1 MSRKNKKEKILSK
14 EIQKD
19 IMAKRKQIT
28 LNRDEIV
35 ANPLN
40 DFGIEDIPELK
51 NSIMLQGLLD
61 PLGVMGP
68 LEDNRYMLLSGER
81 RWRAINELVDEGKM
95 DEFPIPVFVID
106 NKNLD
111 VVTQKLIIKTS
122 NLETRQRIDQNRHR
136 AEIMELL
143 KMQVES
149 GDITRKEMAL
159 RAAKFFK
166 TSDRYGRY
174 WRMVFESDD
183 SELKDMVKEDKID
196 IKSASYIAGIEDE
209 GKKSEL
215 KEKIKSGEDSRSV
228 VKDDI
233 NKRKA
238 EEKSVENFKTDDKSN
253 PIVPESES
261 SAFNTDENSTYP
273 LDIKEA
279 AESTIIPPAFDD
291 FPVSDKD
298 FEEDPLDDN
307 SEPDLPDNFFESRS
321 VKNGRFRLTPEE
333 MKNLSAD
340 DLDPVFFESDE
351 DVDLNLDG
359 IEVHESERIS
369 TLMNEDPEKDEERYL
384 AKLNSIIQW
393 CKKMKNVEMPTEAE
407 WDVISACKEVVDKFM

>member
-143 KMQVES
+143 KMQVDS

-215 KEKIKSGEDSRSV
+215 KEKIKKGEDSRSV

-233 NKRKA
+233 SKKKA
-238 EEKSVENFKTDDKSN
+238 EKKPDGNFKAIGESE
-253 PIVPESES
+253 PVVPEISSFNSE
-261 SAFNTDENSTYP
+261 DSTYP
-273 LDIKEA
+273 LDIKKATENA
-279 AESTIIPPAFDD
+279 GMSQDYGNLPEKEEGES
-291 FPVSDKD
+291 S
-298 FEEDPLDDN
+298 LDDN
-307 SEPDLPDNFFESRS
+307 SSPELSDDFFESRS
-321 VKNGRFRLTPEE
+321 VKNGRFRLTPDE

-340 DLDPVFFESDE
+340 DLDPSFFEPDE

>member
-143 KMQVES
+143 KMQVDS

-215 KEKIKSGEDSRSV
+215 KEKIKKGEDSRTV

-233 NKRKA
+233 SKKKA
-238 EEKSVENFKTDDKSN
+238 EKKPEGNFKA
-253 PIVPESES
+253 IGESES
-261 SAFNTDENSTYP
+261 VVPENSSFNSEDSTYP
-273 LDIKEA
+273 LDIKKATENA
-279 AESTIIPPAFDD
+279 GMSQDYGNLPEKEEGES
-291 FPVSDKD
+291 S
-298 FEEDPLDDN
+298 LDDN
-307 SEPDLPDNFFESRS
+307 SSPELSDDFFESRS
-321 VKNGRFRLTPEE
+321 EKNGRFRLTPDE

-340 DLDPVFFESDE
+340 DLDPSFFEPDE

>member
-1 MSRKNKKEKILSK
+1 MSRKNKKEIILSK

-143 KMQVES
+143 KMQVDS

-215 KEKIKSGEDSRSV
+215 KEKIKKGEDSRTV

-233 NKRKA
+233 SKKKA
-238 EEKSVENFKTDDKSN
+238 EKKPEGNFKA
-253 PIVPESES
+253 IGESES
-261 SAFNTDENSTYP
+261 VVPENSSFNSEDSTYP
-273 LDIKEA
+273 LDIKKATENA
-279 AESTIIPPAFDD
+279 GMSQDYGNLPEKEEGES
-291 FPVSDKD
+291 S
-298 FEEDPLDDN
+298 LDDN
-307 SEPDLPDNFFESRS
+307 SSPELSDDFFESRS
-321 VKNGRFRLTPEE
+321 VKNGRFRLTPDE

-340 DLDPVFFESDE
+340 DLDPSFFEPDE

>member
-1 MSRKNKKEKILSK
+1 MSRKNKKENLSK

-143 KMQVES
+143 KMQVDS

-215 KEKIKSGEDSRSV
+215 KEKIKKGEDSRSV

-233 NKRKA
+233 SKKKA
-238 EEKSVENFKTDDKSN
+238 EKKPDGNFKAIGESE
-253 PIVPESES
+253 PVVPEISSFNSE
-261 SAFNTDENSTYP
+261 DSTYP
-273 LDIKEA
+273 LDIKKATENA
-279 AESTIIPPAFDD
+279 GMSQDYGNLPEKEEGES
-291 FPVSDKD
+291 S
-298 FEEDPLDDN
+298 LDDD
-307 SEPDLPDNFFESRS
+307 SSPELSDDFFESRS
-321 VKNGRFRLTPEE
+321 VKNGRFRLTPDE

-340 DLDPVFFESDE
+340 DLDPSFFEPDE

>member
-143 KMQVES
+143 KMQVDS

-159 RAAKFFK
+159 RADKFFK

-196 IKSASYIAGIEDE
+196 IKSASYIAGIKDE

-215 KEKIKSGEDSRSV
+215 KEKIKKGENSRSV

-233 NKRKA
+233 SKKKA
-238 EEKSVENFKTDDKSN
+238 EKKPDGNFKAIGESEAV
-253 PIVPESES
+253 VPENSSFNSE
-261 SAFNTDENSTYP
+261 DSTYP
-273 LDIKEA
+273 LDIKKATENA
-279 AESTIIPPAFDD
+279 GMSQDYGNLPEKEEGES
-291 FPVSDKD
+291 S
-298 FEEDPLDDN
+298 LDDN
-307 SEPDLPDNFFESRS
+307 SSPELSDDFFESRS
-321 VKNGRFRLTPEE
+321 VKNGRFRLTPDE

-340 DLDPVFFESDE
+340 DLDPSFFEPDE

-407 WDVISACKEVVDKFM
+407 WGVISACKEVVDKFM

>member
-1 MSRKNKKEKILSK
+1 MSRKNTKEKILSK

-143 KMQVES
+143 KMQVDS

-215 KEKIKSGEDSRSV
+215 KEKIKKGEDSRTV

-233 NKRKA
+233 SKKKA
-238 EEKSVENFKTDDKSN
+238 EKKPEGNFKA
-253 PIVPESES
+253 IGESES
-261 SAFNTDENSTYP
+261 VVPENSSFNSEDSTYP
-273 LDIKEA
+273 LDIKKATENA
-279 AESTIIPPAFDD
+279 GMSQDYGNLPEKEEGES
-291 FPVSDKD
+291 S
-298 FEEDPLDDN
+298 LDDN
-307 SEPDLPDNFFESRS
+307 SSPELSDDFFESRS
-321 VKNGRFRLTPEE
+321 VKNGRFRLTPDE

-340 DLDPVFFESDE
+340 DLDPSFFEPDE

-369 TLMNEDPEKDEERYL
+369 TLMNEDLEKDEERYL

>member
-143 KMQVES
+143 KMQVDS

-196 IKSASYIAGIEDE
+196 IKSASYIARIEDE
-209 GKKSEL
+209 CKKSEL
-215 KEKIKSGEDSRSV
+215 KEKIKKGEDSRTV

-233 NKRKA
+233 SKKKA
-238 EEKSVENFKTDDKSN
+238 EKKPEGNFKA
-253 PIVPESES
+253 IGESES
-261 SAFNTDENSTYP
+261 VVPENSSFNSEDSTYP
-273 LDIKEA
+273 LDIKKATENA
-279 AESTIIPPAFDD
+279 GMSQDYGNLPEKEEGES
-291 FPVSDKD
+291 S
-298 FEEDPLDDN
+298 LDDN
-307 SEPDLPDNFFESRS
+307 SSPELSDDFFESRS
-321 VKNGRFRLTPEE
+321 VKNGRFRLTPDE

-340 DLDPVFFESDE
+340 DLDPSFFEPDE

>member
-122 NLETRQRIDQNRHR
+122 NLETRERIDQNRHR

-143 KMQVES
+143 KMQVDS

-215 KEKIKSGEDSRSV
+215 KEKIKKGEDSRTV

-233 NKRKA
+233 SKKKA
-238 EEKSVENFKTDDKSN
+238 EKKPEGNFKA
-253 PIVPESES
+253 IGESES
-261 SAFNTDENSTYP
+261 VVPENSSFNSEDSTYP
-273 LDIKEA
+273 LDIKKATENA
-279 AESTIIPPAFDD
+279 GMSQDYGNLPEKEEGES
-291 FPVSDKD
+291 S
-298 FEEDPLDDN
+298 LDDN
-307 SEPDLPDNFFESRS
+307 SSPELSDDFFESRS
-321 VKNGRFRLTPEE
+321 VKNGRFRLTPDE

-340 DLDPVFFESDE
+340 DLDPSFFEPDE

>member
-143 KMQVES
+143 KMQVDS

-215 KEKIKSGEDSRSV
+215 KEKIKKGEDSRTV

-233 NKRKA
+233 SKKKA
-238 EEKSVENFKTDDKSN
+238 EKKPEGNFKA
-253 PIVPESES
+253 IGESES
-261 SAFNTDENSTYP
+261 VVPENSSFNSEDSTYP
-273 LDIKEA
+273 LDIKKATENA
-279 AESTIIPPAFDD
+279 GMSQDYGNLPE
-291 FPVSDKD
+291 K
-298 FEEDPLDDN
+298 EEGEFSLDDN
-307 SEPDLPDNFFESRS
+307 SSPELSDDFFESRS
-321 VKNGRFRLTPEE
+321 VKNGRFRLTPDE

-340 DLDPVFFESDE
+340 DLDPSFFEPDE

-369 TLMNEDPEKDEERYL
+369 TLMNEDLEKDEERYF

>member
-143 KMQVES
+143 KMQVDS

-215 KEKIKSGEDSRSV
+215 KEKIKKGEDSRTV

-233 NKRKA
+233 SKKKA
-238 EEKSVENFKTDDKSN
+238 EKKPEGNFKA
-253 PIVPESES
+253 IGESES
-261 SAFNTDENSTYP
+261 VVPENSSFNSEDSTYP
-273 LDIKEA
+273 LDIKKATENA
-279 AESTIIPPAFDD
+279 GMSQDYGNLPEKEEGES
-291 FPVSDKD
+291 S
-298 FEEDPLDDN
+298 LDDN
-307 SEPDLPDNFFESRS
+307 SSPELSDDFFESRS
-321 VKNGRFRLTPEE
+321 VKNGRFRLTPDE

-340 DLDPVFFESDE
+340 DLDPSFFEPDE

>member
-143 KMQVES
+143 KMQVDS

-215 KEKIKSGEDSRSV
+215 KEKIKKGEDSRTV

-233 NKRKA
+233 SKKKA
-238 EEKSVENFKTDDKSN
+238 EKKPEGNFKA
-253 PIVPESES
+253 IGESES
-261 SAFNTDENSTYP
+261 VVPENSSFNSEDSTYP
-273 LDIKEA
+273 LDIKKATENA
-279 AESTIIPPAFDD
+279 GMSQDYGNLPEKEEGES
-291 FPVSDKD
+291 S
-298 FEEDPLDDN
+298 LDDN
-307 SEPDLPDNFFESRS
+307 SSPELSDDFFESRS

-340 DLDPVFFESDE
+340 DLDPSFFEPDE

>member
-143 KMQVES
+143 KMQVDS

-215 KEKIKSGEDSRSV
+215 KEKIKKGEDSRTV

-233 NKRKA
+233 SKKKA
-238 EEKSVENFKTDDKSN
+238 EKKPEGNFKA
-253 PIVPESES
+253 IGESES
-261 SAFNTDENSTYP
+261 VVPENSSFNSEDSTYP
-273 LDIKEA
+273 LDIKKATENA
-279 AESTIIPPAFDD
+279 GMSQDYGNLPEKEEGES
-291 FPVSDKD
+291 S
-298 FEEDPLDDN
+298 LDDN
-307 SEPDLPDNFFESRS
+307 SSPELSDDFFESRS
-321 VKNGRFRLTPEE
+321 VKNGRFRLTPDE

-340 DLDPVFFESDE
+340 DLDPSFFEPDE
-351 DVDLNLDG
+351 DVELNLDG

>member
-122 NLETRQRIDQNRHR
+122 NLETRQRIDRNRHR

-143 KMQVES
+143 KMQVDS

-215 KEKIKSGEDSRSV
+215 KEKIKKGEDSRTV

-233 NKRKA
+233 SKKKA
-238 EEKSVENFKTDDKSN
+238 EKKPEGNFKA
-253 PIVPESES
+253 IGESES
-261 SAFNTDENSTYP
+261 VVPENSSFNSEDSTYP
-273 LDIKEA
+273 LDIKKATENA
-279 AESTIIPPAFDD
+279 GMSQDYGNLPEKEEGES
-291 FPVSDKD
+291 S
-298 FEEDPLDDN
+298 LDDN
-307 SEPDLPDNFFESRS
+307 SSPELSDDFFESRS
-321 VKNGRFRLTPEE
+321 VKNGRFRLTPDE

-340 DLDPVFFESDE
+340 DLDPSFFEPDE

>member
-143 KMQVES
+143 KMQVDS

-215 KEKIKSGEDSRSV
+215 KEKIKKGEDSRSV

-233 NKRKA
+233 SKKKA
-238 EEKSVENFKTDDKSN
+238 EKKPDENFKAIGESE
-253 PIVPESES
+253 PVVPENSSFNSE
-261 SAFNTDENSTYP
+261 DSTYP
-273 LDIKEA
+273 LDIKKATENA
-279 AESTIIPPAFDD
+279 GMSQDYGNLPEKEEGES
-291 FPVSDKD
+291 S
-298 FEEDPLDDN
+298 LDDD
-307 SEPDLPDNFFESRS
+307 SSPELSDDFFESRS
-321 VKNGRFRLTPEE
+321 VKNGRFRLTPDE

-340 DLDPVFFESDE
+340 DLDPSFFEPDE

>member
-51 NSIMLQGLLD
+51 NSIMLQGLLN

-143 KMQVES
+143 KMQVDS

-215 KEKIKSGEDSRSV
+215 KEKIKKGEDSRTV

-233 NKRKA
+233 SKKKA
-238 EEKSVENFKTDDKSN
+238 EKKPEGNFKA
-253 PIVPESES
+253 IGESES
-261 SAFNTDENSTYP
+261 VVPENSSFNSEDSTYP
-273 LDIKEA
+273 LDIKKATENA
-279 AESTIIPPAFDD
+279 GMSQDYGNLPEKEEGES
-291 FPVSDKD
+291 S
-298 FEEDPLDDN
+298 LDDN
-307 SEPDLPDNFFESRS
+307 SSPELSDDFFESRS
-321 VKNGRFRLTPEE
+321 VKNGRFRLTPDE

-340 DLDPVFFESDE
+340 DLDPSFFEPDE

-407 WDVISACKEVVDKFM
+407 WNVISACKEVVDKFM

>member
-1 MSRKNKKEKILSK
+1 MSRKKEKILSK

-143 KMQVES
+143 KMQVDS

-215 KEKIKSGEDSRSV
+215 KEKIKKGEDSRTV

-233 NKRKA
+233 SKKKA
-238 EEKSVENFKTDDKSN
+238 EKKPEGNFKA
-253 PIVPESES
+253 IGESES
-261 SAFNTDENSTYP
+261 VVPENSSFNSEDSTYP
-273 LDIKEA
+273 LDIKKATENA
-279 AESTIIPPAFDD
+279 GMSQDYGNLPEKEEGES
-291 FPVSDKD
+291 S
-298 FEEDPLDDN
+298 LDDN
-307 SEPDLPDNFFESRS
+307 SSPELSDDFFESRS
-321 VKNGRFRLTPEE
+321 VKNGRFRLTPDE

-340 DLDPVFFESDE
+340 DLDPSFFEPDE

>member
-143 KMQVES
+143 KMQVDS

-215 KEKIKSGEDSRSV
+215 KEKIKKGEDSRTV

-233 NKRKA
+233 SKKKA
-238 EEKSVENFKTDDKSN
+238 EKKPEGNFKA
-253 PIVPESES
+253 IGESES
-261 SAFNTDENSTYP
+261 VVPENSSFNSEDSTYP
-273 LDIKEA
+273 LDIKKATENA
-279 AESTIIPPAFDD
+279 GMSQDYGNLPEKEEGES
-291 FPVSDKD
+291 S
-298 FEEDPLDDN
+298 LDDN
-307 SEPDLPDNFFESRS
+307 SSPELSDDFFESRS
-321 VKNGRFRLTPEE
+321 VKNGRFRLTPDE

-340 DLDPVFFESDE
+340 DLDPSFYEPDE

>member
-68 LEDNRYMLLSGER
+68 LEDDRYMLLSGER

-122 NLETRQRIDQNRHR
+122 NLETRQKIDQNRHR

-143 KMQVES
+143 KMQVDS

-215 KEKIKSGEDSRSV
+215 KEKIKKGEDSRSV

-233 NKRKA
+233 SKKKTEKKPDKNLKA
-238 EEKSVENFKTDDKSN
+238 IGESEPV
-253 PIVPESES
+253 VPENLS
-261 SAFNTDENSTYP
+261 FNNEDSTYP
-273 LDIKEA
+273 LDIKKA
-279 AESTIIPPAFDD
+279 TESTIL
-291 FPVSDKD
+291 SQ
-298 FEEDPLDDN
+298 DDN
-307 SEPDLPDNFFESRS
+307 NSTVSEKEETEDTPLNDNLESELPDDFFESRS
-321 VKNGRFRLTPEE
+321 VKNGRFRLTPDE

-340 DLDPVFFESDE
+340 DLDPSFFEPDE

-393 CKKMKNVEMPTEAE
+393 CKKMKNVEIPTEAE

>member
-143 KMQVES
+143 KMQVDS

-215 KEKIKSGEDSRSV
+215 KEKIKKGEDSRTV

-233 NKRKA
+233 SKKKA
-238 EEKSVENFKTDDKSN
+238 EKKPEGNFKA
-253 PIVPESES
+253 IGESES
-261 SAFNTDENSTYP
+261 VVPENSSFNSEDSTYP
-273 LDIKEA
+273 LDIKKATENA
-279 AESTIIPPAFDD
+279 GMSQDYGNLPEKEEGES
-291 FPVSDKD
+291 S
-298 FEEDPLDDN
+298 LDDN
-307 SEPDLPDNFFESRS
+307 SSPELSDDFFESRS
-321 VKNGRFRLTPEE
+321 VKNGRFRLTPDE

-340 DLDPVFFESDE
+340 DLDPSFFEPDE

-359 IEVHESERIS
+359 IEVHESEQIS

>member
-143 KMQVES
+143 KMQVDS

-215 KEKIKSGEDSRSV
+215 KEKIKKGEDSRSV

-233 NKRKA
+233 SKKKA
-238 EEKSVENFKTDDKSN
+238 EKKPDGNFKAIGESE
-253 PIVPESES
+253 PVVPEISSFNSE
-261 SAFNTDENSTYP
+261 DSTYP
-273 LDIKEA
+273 LDIKKATENA
-279 AESTIIPPAFDD
+279 GMSQDYGNLPEKEEGES
-291 FPVSDKD
+291 S
-298 FEEDPLDDN
+298 LDDN
-307 SEPDLPDNFFESRS
+307 SSPELSDDFFESRS
-321 VKNGRFRLTPEE
+321 VKNGRFRLTPDE

-340 DLDPVFFESDE
+340 DLDPSFFEPDE

-369 TLMNEDPEKDEERYL
+369 TLMNEDLEKDEERYL

>member
-143 KMQVES
+143 KMQVDS

-196 IKSASYIAGIEDE
+196 IKSASYIAGIKDE

-215 KEKIKSGEDSRSV
+215 KEKIKKGEDSRSV

-233 NKRKA
+233 SKKKA
-238 EEKSVENFKTDDKSN
+238 EKKPDGNFKAIGESEAV
-253 PIVPESES
+253 VPENSSFNSE
-261 SAFNTDENSTYP
+261 DSTYP
-273 LDIKEA
+273 LDIKKATENA
-279 AESTIIPPAFDD
+279 GMSQDYGNLPEKEEGES
-291 FPVSDKD
+291 S
-298 FEEDPLDDN
+298 LDDN
-307 SEPDLPDNFFESRS
+307 SSPELSDDFFESRS
-321 VKNGRFRLTPEE
+321 VKNGRFRLTPDE

-340 DLDPVFFESDE
+340 DLDPSFFEPDE

>member
-143 KMQVES
+143 KMQVDS

-196 IKSASYIAGIEDE
+196 IKSASYIAGIKDE

-215 KEKIKSGEDSRSV
+215 KEKIKKGEDSRSV

-233 NKRKA
+233 SKKKA
-238 EEKSVENFKTDDKSN
+238 EKKPDGNFKAIGESEAV
-253 PIVPESES
+253 VPENSSFNSE
-261 SAFNTDENSTYP
+261 DSTYP
-273 LDIKEA
+273 LDIKKATENA
-279 AESTIIPPAFDD
+279 GMSQDYGNLLEKEEGES
-291 FPVSDKD
+291 S
-298 FEEDPLDDN
+298 LDDN
-307 SEPDLPDNFFESRS
+307 SSPELSDDFFESRS
-321 VKNGRFRLTPEE
+321 VKNGRFRLTPDE

-340 DLDPVFFESDE
+340 DLDPSFFEPDE

-407 WDVISACKEVVDKFM
+407 WNVISACKEVVDKFM

>member
-143 KMQVES
+143 KMQVDS

-196 IKSASYIAGIEDE
+196 IKSASYIARIEDE

-215 KEKIKSGEDSRSV
+215 KEKIKKGEDSRTV

-233 NKRKA
+233 SKKKA
-238 EEKSVENFKTDDKSN
+238 EKKPEGNFKA
-253 PIVPESES
+253 IGESES
-261 SAFNTDENSTYP
+261 VVPENSSFNSEDSTYP
-273 LDIKEA
+273 LDIKKATENA
-279 AESTIIPPAFDD
+279 GMSQDYGNLPEKEEGES
-291 FPVSDKD
+291 S
-298 FEEDPLDDN
+298 LDDN
-307 SEPDLPDNFFESRS
+307 SSPELSDDFFESRS
-321 VKNGRFRLTPEE
+321 VKNGRFRLTPDE

-340 DLDPVFFESDE
+340 DLDPSFFEPDE

>member
-143 KMQVES
+143 KMQVDS

-215 KEKIKSGEDSRSV
+215 KEKIKKGEDSRTV

-233 NKRKA
+233 SKKKA
-238 EEKSVENFKTDDKSN
+238 EKKPEGNFKA
-253 PIVPESES
+253 IGESES
-261 SAFNTDENSTYP
+261 VVPENSSFNSEDSTYP
-273 LDIKEA
+273 LDIKKATENA
-279 AESTIIPPAFDD
+279 GMSQDYGNLPEKEEGES
-291 FPVSDKD
+291 S
-298 FEEDPLDDN
+298 LDDN
-307 SEPDLPDNFFESRS
+307 SSPELSDDFFESRS
-321 VKNGRFRLTPEE
+321 VKNGRFRLTSDE

-340 DLDPVFFESDE
+340 DLDPSFFEPDE

>member
-143 KMQVES
+143 KMQVDS

-215 KEKIKSGEDSRSV
+215 KEKIKKGEDSRTV

-233 NKRKA
+233 SKKKA
-238 EEKSVENFKTDDKSN
+238 EKKPEGNFMA
-253 PIVPESES
+253 IGESES
-261 SAFNTDENSTYP
+261 VVPENSSFNSEDSTYP
-273 LDIKEA
+273 LDIKKATENA
-279 AESTIIPPAFDD
+279 GMSQDYGNLPEKEKGEFS
-291 FPVSDKD
+291 
-298 FEEDPLDDN
+298 LDDN
-307 SEPDLPDNFFESRS
+307 SSPELSDDFFESRS
-321 VKNGRFRLTPEE
+321 VKNGRFRLTPDE

-340 DLDPVFFESDE
+340 DLDPSFFEPDE

>member
-143 KMQVES
+143 KMQVDS

-159 RAAKFFK
+159 RAAEFFK

-215 KEKIKSGEDSRSV
+215 KEKIKKGEDSRTV

-233 NKRKA
+233 SKKKA
-238 EEKSVENFKTDDKSN
+238 EKKPEGNFKA
-253 PIVPESES
+253 IGESES
-261 SAFNTDENSTYP
+261 VVPENSSFNSEDSTYP
-273 LDIKEA
+273 LDIKKATENA
-279 AESTIIPPAFDD
+279 GMSQDYGNLPEKEEGES
-291 FPVSDKD
+291 S
-298 FEEDPLDDN
+298 LDDN
-307 SEPDLPDNFFESRS
+307 SSPELSDDFFESRS
-321 VKNGRFRLTPEE
+321 VKNGRFRLTPDE

-340 DLDPVFFESDE
+340 DLDPSFFEPDE

>member
-143 KMQVES
+143 KMQVDS
-149 GDITRKEMAL
+149 GDIPRKEMAL

-196 IKSASYIAGIEDE
+196 IKSASYIAGIKDE

-215 KEKIKSGEDSRSV
+215 KEKIKKGEDSRSV

-233 NKRKA
+233 SKKKA
-238 EEKSVENFKTDDKSN
+238 EKKPDGNFKAIGESEAV
-253 PIVPESES
+253 VPENSSFNSE
-261 SAFNTDENSTYP
+261 DSTYP
-273 LDIKEA
+273 LDIKKATENA
-279 AESTIIPPAFDD
+279 GMSQDYGNLPEKEEGES
-291 FPVSDKD
+291 S
-298 FEEDPLDDN
+298 LDDN
-307 SEPDLPDNFFESRS
+307 SSPELSDDFFESRS
-321 VKNGRFRLTPEE
+321 VKNGRFRLTPDE

-340 DLDPVFFESDE
+340 DLDPSFFEPDE

>member
-143 KMQVES
+143 KMQVDS

-196 IKSASYIAGIEDE
+196 IKSASYIAGIKDE

-215 KEKIKSGEDSRSV
+215 KEKIKKGEDSRSV

-233 NKRKA
+233 SKKKA
-238 EEKSVENFKTDDKSN
+238 EKKPDGNFKAIGESEAV
-253 PIVPESES
+253 VPENSSFNSE
-261 SAFNTDENSTYP
+261 DSTYP
-273 LDIKEA
+273 LDIKKATENA
-279 AESTIIPPAFDD
+279 GMSQDYGNLPEKEEGES
-291 FPVSDKD
+291 S
-298 FEEDPLDDN
+298 LDDN
-307 SEPDLPDNFFESRS
+307 SSPELSDDFFESRS
-321 VKNGRFRLTPEE
+321 VKNGRFRLTPDE

-340 DLDPVFFESDE
+340 DLDPSFFEPDE

-369 TLMNEDPEKDEERYL
+369 TLMNEDPEKDEKRYL

>member
-143 KMQVES
+143 KMQVDS

-215 KEKIKSGEDSRSV
+215 KEKIKKGEDSRTV
-228 VKDDI
+228 VNDDI
-233 NKRKA
+233 SKKKA
-238 EEKSVENFKTDDKSN
+238 EKKPEGNFKA
-253 PIVPESES
+253 IGESES
-261 SAFNTDENSTYP
+261 VVPENSSFNSEDSTYP
-273 LDIKEA
+273 LDIKKATENA
-279 AESTIIPPAFDD
+279 GMSQDYGNLPE
-291 FPVSDKD
+291 K
-298 FEEDPLDDN
+298 EEGEFSLDDN
-307 SEPDLPDNFFESRS
+307 SSPELSDDFFESRS
-321 VKNGRFRLTPEE
+321 VKNGRFRLTPDE

-340 DLDPVFFESDE
+340 DLDPSFFEPDE

-369 TLMNEDPEKDEERYL
+369 TLMNEDPEKDEERYF

>member
-143 KMQVES
+143 KMQVDS

-215 KEKIKSGEDSRSV
+215 KEKIKKGEDSRTV

-233 NKRKA
+233 SKKKA
-238 EEKSVENFKTDDKSN
+238 EKKPEGNFKA
-253 PIVPESES
+253 IGESES
-261 SAFNTDENSTYP
+261 VVPENSSFNSEDSTYP
-273 LDIKEA
+273 LDIKKATENA
-279 AESTIIPPAFDD
+279 GMSQDYGNLPEKEEEES
-291 FPVSDKD
+291 S
-298 FEEDPLDDN
+298 LDDN
-307 SEPDLPDNFFESRS
+307 SSPELSDDFFESRS
-321 VKNGRFRLTPEE
+321 VKNGRFRLTPDE

-340 DLDPVFFESDE
+340 DLDPSFFEPDE

>member
-143 KMQVES
+143 KMQVDS

-215 KEKIKSGEDSRSV
+215 KEKIKKGEDSRSV

-233 NKRKA
+233 SKKKA
-238 EEKSVENFKTDDKSN
+238 EKKPDGNFKAIGESE
-253 PIVPESES
+253 PVVPEISSFNSE
-261 SAFNTDENSTYP
+261 DSTYP
-273 LDIKEA
+273 LDIKKATENA
-279 AESTIIPPAFDD
+279 GMSQDYGNLPEKEEGES
-291 FPVSDKD
+291 S
-298 FEEDPLDDN
+298 LDDD
-307 SEPDLPDNFFESRS
+307 SSPELSDDFFESRS
-321 VKNGRFRLTPEE
+321 VKNGRFRLTPDE

-340 DLDPVFFESDE
+340 DLDPSFFEPDE
-351 DVDLNLDG
+351 DVDLNPDG

>member
-143 KMQVES
+143 KMQVDS

-215 KEKIKSGEDSRSV
+215 KEKIKKGEDSRTV

-233 NKRKA
+233 SKKKA
-238 EEKSVENFKTDDKSN
+238 EKKPEGNFKA
-253 PIVPESES
+253 IGESES
-261 SAFNTDENSTYP
+261 VVPENSSFNSEDSTYP
-273 LDIKEA
+273 LDIKKATENA
-279 AESTIIPPAFDD
+279 GMSQDYGNLPEKEEEES
-291 FPVSDKD
+291 S
-298 FEEDPLDDN
+298 LDDN
-307 SEPDLPDNFFESRS
+307 SSPELSDDFFESRS
-321 VKNGRFRLTPEE
+321 VKNGRFRLTPDE

-340 DLDPVFFESDE
+340 DLDPSFFEPDE

-407 WDVISACKEVVDKFM
+407 WDVISACKKVVDKFM

>member
-1 MSRKNKKEKILSK
+1 
-14 EIQKD
+14 
-19 IMAKRKQIT
+19 MAKRKQIT

-122 NLETRQRIDQNRHR
+122 NHETRQRIDQNRHR

-143 KMQVES
+143 KMQVVS

-196 IKSASYIAGIEDE
+196 IKSASNIAGIEDE

-215 KEKIKSGEDSRSV
+215 KEKIKKGEDSRTV

-233 NKRKA
+233 SKKKA
-238 EEKSVENFKTDDKSN
+238 EKKPEGNFKA
-253 PIVPESES
+253 IGESES
-261 SAFNTDENSTYP
+261 VVPENSSFNSEDSTYP
-273 LDIKEA
+273 LDIKKATENA
-279 AESTIIPPAFDD
+279 GMSQDYGNLPEKEEGES
-291 FPVSDKD
+291 S
-298 FEEDPLDDN
+298 LDDN
-307 SEPDLPDNFFESRS
+307 SSPELSDDFFESRS
-321 VKNGRFRLTPEE
+321 VKNGRFRLTPDE

-340 DLDPVFFESDE
+340 DLDPSFFEPDE

>member
-143 KMQVES
+143 KMQVDS

-215 KEKIKSGEDSRSV
+215 KEKIKKGEDSRTV

-233 NKRKA
+233 SKKKA
-238 EEKSVENFKTDDKSN
+238 EKKPEGNFKA
-253 PIVPESES
+253 IGESES
-261 SAFNTDENSTYP
+261 VVPENSSFNSEDSTYP
-273 LDIKEA
+273 LDIKKATENA
-279 AESTIIPPAFDD
+279 GMSQDYGNLPEKEEGES
-291 FPVSDKD
+291 S
-298 FEEDPLDDN
+298 LDDN
-307 SEPDLPDNFFESRS
+307 SSPELSDDFFESRS
-321 VKNGRFRLTPEE
+321 VKNGRFRLTPDE

-340 DLDPVFFESDE
+340 NLDPSFFEPDE

>member
-19 IMAKRKQIT
+19 IMAKRKQT

-143 KMQVES
+143 KMQVDS

-215 KEKIKSGEDSRSV
+215 KEKIKKGEDSRTV

-233 NKRKA
+233 SKKKA
-238 EEKSVENFKTDDKSN
+238 EKKPEGNFKA
-253 PIVPESES
+253 IGESES
-261 SAFNTDENSTYP
+261 VVPENSSFNSEDSTYP
-273 LDIKEA
+273 LDIKKATENA
-279 AESTIIPPAFDD
+279 GMSQDYGNLPEKEEGES
-291 FPVSDKD
+291 S
-298 FEEDPLDDN
+298 LDDN
-307 SEPDLPDNFFESRS
+307 SSPELSDDFFESRS
-321 VKNGRFRLTPEE
+321 VKNGRFRLTPDE

-340 DLDPVFFESDE
+340 DLDPSFFEPDE

-393 CKKMKNVEMPTEAE
+393 CKKMKNVEMPTKAE
-407 WDVISACKEVVDKFM
+407 WDVISACKEVVDQFM

>member
-143 KMQVES
+143 KMQVDS

-215 KEKIKSGEDSRSV
+215 KEKIKKGEDSRTV

-233 NKRKA
+233 SKKKA
-238 EEKSVENFKTDDKSN
+238 EKKPEGNFKA
-253 PIVPESES
+253 IGESES
-261 SAFNTDENSTYP
+261 VVPENSSFNSEDSTYP
-273 LDIKEA
+273 LDIKKATENA
-279 AESTIIPPAFDD
+279 GMSQDYGNLPEKEEGES
-291 FPVSDKD
+291 S
-298 FEEDPLDDN
+298 LDDN
-307 SEPDLPDNFFESRS
+307 SSPELSDDFFESRS
-321 VKNGRFRLTPEE
+321 VKNGRFRLTPDE

-340 DLDPVFFESDE
+340 DLDPSFFEPDE

-369 TLMNEDPEKDEERYL
+369 TLMNEDLEKDEERYL

>member
-143 KMQVES
+143 KMQVDS

-215 KEKIKSGEDSRSV
+215 KEKIKKGEDSRTV

-233 NKRKA
+233 SKKKA
-238 EEKSVENFKTDDKSN
+238 EKKPEGNFKA
-253 PIVPESES
+253 IGESES
-261 SAFNTDENSTYP
+261 VVPENSSFNSEDSTYP
-273 LDIKEA
+273 LDIKKATENA
-279 AESTIIPPAFDD
+279 GMSQDYGNLPEKEEGES
-291 FPVSDKD
+291 S
-298 FEEDPLDDN
+298 LDDN
-307 SEPDLPDNFFESRS
+307 SSPELSDDFFESRS
-321 VKNGRFRLTPEE
+321 VKNGRFRLTPDE

-340 DLDPVFFESDE
+340 DLDPSFFEPDE
-351 DVDLNLDG
+351 EVDLNLDG

>member
-51 NSIMLQGLLD
+51 NSILLQGLLD

-143 KMQVES
+143 KMQVDS

-215 KEKIKSGEDSRSV
+215 KEKIKKGEDSRSV

-233 NKRKA
+233 SKKKA
-238 EEKSVENFKTDDKSN
+238 EKKPDGNFKAISESE
-253 PIVPESES
+253 PVVPENSSFNSE
-261 SAFNTDENSTYP
+261 DSTYP
-273 LDIKEA
+273 LDIKKATENA
-279 AESTIIPPAFDD
+279 GMSQDYGNLPEKEEGES
-291 FPVSDKD
+291 S
-298 FEEDPLDDN
+298 LDDN
-307 SEPDLPDNFFESRS
+307 SSPELSDDFFESRS
-321 VKNGRFRLTPEE
+321 VKNGRFRLTPDE

-340 DLDPVFFESDE
+340 DLDPSFFEPDE